1 METKKSKLIFA
12 LSIVLA
18 LIIGFAIGSFV
29 PKLEASI
36 KAKKDAEVLAQ
47 QKAEIEE
54 ALKQDRLLNR
64 DEFSIKMPIGWAE
77 VQTMPSTTATIMFI
91 KEATQ
96 NEELKKIG
104 FKSYYAITY
113 DTLEKRTV
121 YGYSIYLKDTLNKL
135 LPGTKFKTNTA
146 EKINGFEAR
155 IIEAEITQKG
165 TDFKVLIAIIK
176 GFEKEDIWTISFN
189 TPVENWDAYKETFYD
204 IARSFKPKDPQLKE
218 PQAETQQEPTNE
230 QN

>member
-1 METKKSKLIFA
+1 MKTRNPKLVFI
-12 LSIVLA
+12 LSIMLA

-29 PKLEASI
+29 PKLEASM

-47 QKAEIEE
+47 QKAEIET

-64 DEFSIKMPIGWAE
+64 NEFSIKMPIGWAE
-77 VQTMPSTTATIMFI
+77 VQTMPSTTATVMFI
-91 KEATQ
+91 NEETQ
-96 NEELKKIG
+96 NEELKKMG
-104 FKSYYAITY
+104 FKSYYAVTY

-121 YGYSIYLKDTLNKL
+121 YGYSLYLRDTLNRL

-155 IIEAEITQKG
+155 MIEAEITQKG
-165 TDFKVLIAIIK
+165 TDFKVLIAVVR
-176 GFEKEDIWTISFN
+176 GFEKEEVWTISFN
-189 TPVENWDAYKETFYD
+189 TTVENWDAYKETFYD
-204 IARSFKPKDPQLKE
+204 IARSFEPKESQPKE
-218 PQAETQQEPTNE
+218 PQAEIQPEPTNE